1 MKIQSLHMSTD
12 QDVGKAS
19 GAWWG
24 WGLGVAPL
32 WLLKFAPPCPGVIWG
47 GWDRDQFIRGVG
59 APFCR
64 QLAELMVLC
73 WNNGIPVGKKNISIR
88 KATNNMHIFH
98 YFLLTY
104 PLLKP
109 SIFSSQP
116 PPLLKFLDSSSI
128 NPCLKNPVIVILIWK
143 RKYSYKFELENFR
156 STVANES

>member
-1 MKIQSLHMSTD
+1 MSTD

-64 QLAELMVLC
+64 QLAELIVLC
-73 WNNGIPVGKKNISIR
+73 WNNGIPVGKKNISI
-88 KATNNMHIFH
+88 KIATNNMHNFH
-98 YFLLTY
+98 YFLLT
-104 PLLKP
+104 PKT
-109 SIFSSQP
+109 
-116 PPLLKFLDSSSI
+116 FLDPSSI
-128 NPCLKNPVIVILIWK
+128 NPCLKNPVIIILIWK
-143 RKYSYKFELENFR
+143 RKYSDKFELENFR
-156 STVANES
+156 STVASNESELEVCLYFFPTDKHV